1 MGPRGRSG
9 WGFGP
14 WAFGFGCETPQSGPG
29 FKWRFYDRGDLK
41 FVILRLLKDRAMH
54 GYEVMR
60 ALEEESGGWYRA
72 SAGSVYPTLQMLED
86 QGYIAS
92 QDQEGKKVYSI
103 TDAGRKYLDENRD
116 VVEDIVDRV
125 SDFTSGIFREGM
137 SDLTRSFG
145 RLANVTFER
154 AVRHRGNQEVIAKMR
169 EIIDRAVQDLEGVR
183 PSRDHV

>member
-1 MGPRGRSG
+1 
-9 WGFGP
+9 
-14 WAFGFGCETPQSGPG
+14 
-29 FKWRFYDRGDLK
+29 
-41 FVILRLLKDRAMH
+41 MH

-86 QGYIAS
+86 QGQVAS
-92 QDQEGKKVYSI
+92 QDQDGKKVYSI

-116 VVEDIVDRV
+116 VVDDIVDRV

-137 SDLTRSFG
+137 SDLPRSFA

-154 AVRHRGNQEVIAKMR
+154 AVRHRGNQEVIAKMK
-169 EIIDRAVQDLEGVR
+169 EIIERAVHDLEGLR